1 LNGPIGCFIRQ
12 KKADRAFVN
21 EDERLAMFAPAGI
34 ENSQNAGSTSKNI
47 NAAGDNARRR

>member
-34 ENSQNAGSTSKNI
+34 ENSQNAGFDRQKYK
-47 NAAGDNARRR
+47 RRRR